1 MARGAPGGGDQL
13 SIDHQQAVVV
23 AGDVG
28 LHDHRARVLAR
39 GFKAFAHFVVGGQV
53 DADAAA
59 VVAVVGL
66 GNHSATQLAR
76 GAHRAAV
83 VDHQLLARHRQPQQ
97 GEDLVG
103 LLLVTGELHRYMRG
117 AAGHRGLDALLE
129 TAMAQLDQRPLV
141 EAQPGDAAL
150 LGRAH
155 QCSGGRT
162 QRAALRVQ
170 DELVA
175 GAVPVPVGGHA
186 VLGLQ
191 LDRQQRGQQLQR
203 QFASG
208 DALLFLH
215 VLVHH
220 RVHTG
225 SVLAHAAGLAE
236 GHVLAGH
243 VLQFDGDVL
252 QHMPQP
258 GAFAFA
264 HAADEPAWLAV
275 GAAVLGQAGQCGD
288 QVVDEAL
295 AQASGRP
302 GLQHLQVELQPN
314 DREVCV
320 VRGADVDGT
329 FEDAHA

>member
-1 MARGAPGGGDQL
+1 MW
-13 SIDHQQAVVV
+13 
-23 AGDVG
+23 
-28 LHDHRARVLAR
+28 
-39 GFKAFAHFVVGGQV
+39 
-53 DADAAA
+53 
-59 VVAVVGL
+59 
-66 GNHSATQLAR
+66 
-76 GAHRAAV
+76 
-83 VDHQLLARHRQPQQ
+83 
-97 GEDLVG
+97 
-103 LLLVTGELHRYMRG
+103 G
-117 AAGHRGLDALLE
+117 AAGHGGLDALLE
-129 TAMAQLDQRPLV
+129 AAVAQLDQRLLV
-141 EAQPGDAAL
+141 QAQPRDAAIFC
-150 LGRAH
+150 RAY
-155 QCSGGRT
+155 QRGGRRA

-175 GAVPVPVGGHA
+175 GAVPVPIGRHA
-186 VLGLQ
+186 ALGLQ

-208 DALLFLH
+208 DAFLFLC

-258 GAFAFA
+258 GAFAFT
-264 HAADEPAWLAV
+264 HAADESTRFAV
-275 GAAVLGQAGQCGD
+275 RAAVFGQAGQCGD
-288 QVVDEAL
+288 QVVDESF

-302 GLQHLQVELQPN
+302 GLQRLQVQLQPD
-314 DREVCV
+314 DREVRV